1 MKKKGIIDTKEETLE
16 KLDFLKKLVSKK
28 IISKETAE
36 KLKDWKSINEKEII
50 KMFNKIDEIEDIK
63 NVDKYFSKQYRITKE
78 QYLKALENWV
88 YRVQTIT
95 KLDIALIILSEQINS
110 DSSFWLNLF
119 SGFLIVLD
127 KNLILLQEN
136 NIDIKTSLEEI
147 WKDNKENDKV
157 F

>member
-147 WKDNKENDKV
+147 WKDNKENNKV